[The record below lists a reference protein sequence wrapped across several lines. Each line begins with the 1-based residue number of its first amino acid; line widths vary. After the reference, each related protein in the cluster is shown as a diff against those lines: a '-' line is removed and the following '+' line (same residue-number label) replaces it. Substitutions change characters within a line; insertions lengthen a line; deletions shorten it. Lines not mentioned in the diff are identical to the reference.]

1 MNARPPGSLAR
12 FQDRIARALLGEI
25 DSDLTP
31 DEAAVVHHPAFAVYR
46 NGVMKS
52 AIDALQASCPAV
64 VRLVGEDWF
73 RAAAAVHV
81 RASPPRCPVL
91 VEYGADFA
99 DFLACFEPAAELP
112 YLPDVARLDR
122 MWTEA
127 HIGED
132 AVTLDAACIVAASP
146 EQLAQMVLRPHPC
159 ARWGWFPT
167 APIYSLWSRN
177 RAGEDAP
184 DEFDW
189 IGEGV
194 LIGRPTQDVRW
205 QPLDQAGCAF
215 LDRCAAGEALAS
227 ATGAALDIDPH
238 ADLAVLMSKL
248 LAAGAFSAL
257 DLETLSGGVSP

>member
-1 MNARPPGSLAR
+1 MNARQPGSLAR
-12 FQDRIARALLGEI
+12 FQDRIARALLGEV
-25 DSDLTP
+25 DCDLTI

-52 AIDALQASCPAV
+52 AIDALQGNYPAV
-64 VRLVGEDWF
+64 VRLVGEEWF

-91 VEYGADFA
+91 VAYGADFA

-112 YLPDVARLDR
+112 YLCEVARLDR

-159 ARWGWFPT
+159 ARWAWFPT

-177 RAGEDAP
+177 RGAEDAL
-184 DEFDW
+184 DELDW

-215 LDRCAAGEALAS
+215 LDRCAAGDALAS

-238 ADLAVLMSKL
+238 ADLALLMSKL
-248 LAAGAFSAL
+248 LTAGALSAPSV
-257 DLETLSGGVSP
+257 ETLPEGDLP